1 MSINKACR
9 YNVLMEPILSTLPQR
24 RTRWRLSAGMIGA
37 VLLLGIA
44 LPCLLSL
51 PWSLKQY
58 DAQDYTVINAAPG
71 SEFWMG
77 SDGLG
82 RSLGWRCLL
91 GGAISLGIGIS
102 AAFISVG
109 IGVTW
114 GTIAGYAGG
123 RIDALMMRI
132 VDVLFGLPYILLVV
146 LLDLALSPFVEHVAK
161 WVMPDTWA
169 VQLSQLLTLLI
180 AIGGVS
186 WLTLARVIRGQV
198 LSLREQPF
206 IEAARACGVGPVRT
220 FWYHLLPNLVGPIV
234 VYATLTIPN
243 AILQESFLSF
253 LGIGVQ
259 APMPSWGNL
268 ASEGTEQLA
277 SIGLTGSFT
286 RWWLL
291 VWPCVLLGLT
301 LMGLNFVGDA
311 LRDKLDPR
319 SRKSHR

>member
-1 MSINKACR
+1 MQAITP
-9 YNVLMEPILSTLPQR
+9 VLNSSARKRPLSLGWIGTL
-24 RTRWRLSAGMIGA
+24 
-37 VLLLGIA
+37 LLLGIA
-44 LPCLLSL
+44 LPCLVTL
-51 PWSLKQY
+51 PWSWQNY
-58 DAQDYTVINAAPG
+58 NAQDYSQIHQSPG
-71 SEFWMG
+71 SLFWLG

-82 RSLGWRCLL
+82 RSMTWRCLL
-91 GGAISLGIGIS
+91 GGAISLGIGLC
-102 AAFISVG
+102 AAVISVC

-114 GTIAGYAGG
+114 GTVAGYAGG

-146 LLDLALSPFVEHVAK
+146 LLDLAMSPMMERLAK
-161 WVMPDTWA
+161 LFISDSLAIHFSELV
-169 VQLSQLLTLLI
+169 TLLI

-198 LSLREQPF
+198 LSLRERPF

-220 FWYHLLPNLVGPIV
+220 FWCHLLPNLVGPIV

-243 AILQESFLSF
+243 AISQESFLSF

-259 APMPSWGNL
+259 APLPSWGNL
-268 ASEGTEQLA
+268 AALGTEQLA

-291 VWPCVLLGLT
+291 VWPCALLGLT
-301 LMGLNFVGDA
+301 LMGLNFIGDA

-319 SRKSHR
+319 TRSKHR

>member
-1 MSINKACR
+1 MQA
-9 YNVLMEPILSTLPQR
+9 VTPTLCKPVR
-24 RTRWRLSAGMIGA
+24 RWRITTGVIGA
-37 VLLLGIA
+37 VLLVCIA
-44 LPCLLSL
+44 LPCLVSL
-51 PWSLKQY
+51 PWSLQQY
-58 DAQDYTVINAAPG
+58 DNQDYGLINVAPG
-71 SEFWMG
+71 AQFLLG

-82 RSLGWRCLL
+82 RSLTWRCLL
-91 GGAISLGIGIS
+91 GGAISLGIGVS
-102 AAFISVG
+102 AAVISVC

-114 GTIAGYAGG
+114 GTVAGYAGG
-123 RIDALMMRI
+123 RVDALMMRI

-146 LLDLALSPFVEHVAK
+146 LLDLALSPFVVHAAK
-161 WVMPDTWA
+161 LVMPDAWA
-169 VQLSQLLTLLI
+169 MHLAQLITLLI

-206 IEAARACGVGPVRT
+206 IEAARACGVGPIRT

-268 ASEGTEQLA
+268 AADGTEQLA
-277 SIGLTGSFT
+277 SMGLTGT
-286 RWWLL
+286 VARWWLL

-319 SRKSHR
+319 TQTGHR

>member
-1 MSINKACR
+1 
-9 YNVLMEPILSTLPQR
+9 
-24 RTRWRLSAGMIGA
+24 
-37 VLLLGIA
+37 VLLIAIA

-51 PWSLKQY
+51 PWSLQHY
-58 DAQDYTVINAAPG
+58 DGQDYTQINTAPG
-71 SEFWMG
+71 SDFWLG

-91 GGAISLGIGIS
+91 GGAISLGIGVS
-102 AAFISVG
+102 AAIISVG

-123 RIDALMMRI
+123 RVDALMMRV

-161 WVMPDTWA
+161 LMMPDAWA
-169 VQLSQLLTLLI
+169 VHLAQLLTLLI

-220 FWYHLLPNLVGPIV
+220 FKYHLLPNLVGPIV

-268 ASEGTEQLA
+268 ASEGTEHLA
-277 SIGLTGSFT
+277 SIGLIGTFT

-291 VWPCVLLGLT
+291 VWPCTLLGLT

-319 SRKSHR
+319 SRKNHR